1 MVIKQRGL
9 EMCFEERK
17 RRTVTKRLGGC
28 FSKLYSLLISEKLS
42 TADFVYSSKLKR
54 GICEFSAKMG
64 GLVSH

>member
-17 RRTVTKRLGGC
+17 RRTVTKRLEVC

-42 TADFVYSSKLKR
+42 TADFVYSSK
-54 GICEFSAKMG
+54 
-64 GLVSH
+64 